1 MDRRSLIKR
10 TGIAGV
16 LAAGVAPA
24 VHAQAAVR
32 WRLASS
38 FPKSL
43 DTIFGSA
50 AKFSE
55 TVKALS
61 SGKFEV
67 SVHPAGELMPA
78 FGVVDA
84 LEKDTIE
91 MAQTAAYYFAGKDP
105 LFSMSCA
112 VPFGLTTLQTAAWKD
127 HGNGRKLLNAFFAKY
142 NFQTLSGGNTTT
154 QMGGWYR
161 KPIKTAAD
169 LKGKKIVTGR
179 GSIGHYLAIK
189 ALNDAGLTT
198 QDVQFI
204 FLLPAE
210 SRLVLDN
217 GTADAWATWD
227 PYTTVVTSQSNA
239 RVLVSG
245 KHLLSNHLY
254 FAATGQAIADK
265 RVQLDDFVARIDRA
279 YAWANTHP
287 EQYAAAQAKITG
299 LPLAVH
305 IEVAQDTHLSP
316 VTIDDTVIHGLQAT
330 ADTYVKEGLLSKHI
344 DVSQGF
350 DSSFNAKRIPL
361 EQASR

>member
-1 MDRRSLIKR
+1 MLYTLPFKR
-10 TGIAGV
+10 LLWGAALAFGLLSTVQAGD
-16 LAAGVAPA
+16 LQPLRVAN
-24 VHAQAAVR
+24 Q
-32 WRLASS
+32 
-38 FPKSL
+38 KS
-43 DTIFGSA
+43 TI
-50 AKFSE
+50 
-55 TVKALS
+55 KALLEA
-61 SGKFEV
+61 SGESQNVPYEIKWSEFPSASPLGEALN
-67 SVHPAGELMPA
+67 AGAVDVGAL
-78 FGVVDA
+78 GDA
-84 LEKDTIE
+84 L
-91 MAQTAAYYFAGKDP
+91 YVFALGAGASIKVI
-105 LFSMSCA
+105 SIIHA
-112 VPFGLTTLQTAAWKD
+112 E
-127 HGNGRKLLNAFFAKY
+127 GR
-142 NFQTLSGGNTTT
+142 NTTALLVP
-154 QMGGWYR
+154 
-161 KPIKTAAD
+161 KDSPIKTAAD

-204 FLLPAE
+204 FLLPAK

-217 GTADAWATWD
+217 GTADAWATWA

-239 RVLVSG
+239 HVLVSG

-254 FAATGQAIADK
+254 FAATSQAIADK
-265 RVQLDDFVARIDRA
+265 RVQLDDFVARVDRA

-316 VTIDDTVIHGLQAT
+316 VKIDDTVIHGLQAT
-330 ADTYVKEGLLSKHI
+330 ADTYVKEGLLSQHI

>member
-1 MDRRSLIKR
+1 MVLTSPFKR
-10 TGIAGV
+10 LLLGTA
-16 LAAGVAPA
+16 LALG
-24 VHAQAAVR
+24 
-32 WRLASS
+32 LASAAHAADLQ
-38 FPKSL
+38 PLRVANQKS
-43 DTIFGSA
+43 TI
-50 AKFSE
+50 
-55 TVKALS
+55 KALL
-61 SGKFEV
+61 EV
-67 SVHPAGELMPA
+67 SGETKNVPYEIQWSEFPSA
-78 FGVVDA
+78 S
-84 LEKDTIE
+84 
-91 MAQTAAYYFAGKDP
+91 P
-105 LFSMSCA
+105 LGEA
-112 VPFGLTTLQTAAWKD
+112 
-127 HGNGRKLLNAFFAKY
+127 LNAGAVDIGALGDAPYVFALGAGAALKVV
-142 NFQTLSGGNTTT
+142 SIIHAEGRNTTALLVP
-154 QMGGWYR
+154 
-161 KPIKTAAD
+161 KDSPIKTVAD

-198 QDVQFI
+198 EDVQFI

-245 KHLLSNHLY
+245 KNLLSNHLY
-254 FAATGQAIADK
+254 FAATRQAIADK

-305 IEVAQDTHLSP
+305 IEVAKDTHLSP

>member
-1 MDRRSLIKR
+1 MLYAIAFKR
-10 TGIAGV
+10 LLLGPALAFGLLSTVQAGD
-16 LAAGVAPA
+16 LQPLRVAN
-24 VHAQAAVR
+24 Q
-32 WRLASS
+32 
-38 FPKSL
+38 KS
-43 DTIFGSA
+43 TI
-50 AKFSE
+50 
-55 TVKALS
+55 KALLEA
-61 SGKFEV
+61 SGESQNVPYEIKWSEFP
-67 SVHPAGELMPA
+67 SASPLGEA
-78 FGVVDA
+78 
-84 LEKDTIE
+84 
-91 MAQTAAYYFAGKDP
+91 
-105 LFSMSCA
+105 
-112 VPFGLTTLQTAAWKD
+112 
-127 HGNGRKLLNAFFAKY
+127 LNAGAVDVGALGDAPYVFALGAGASIKVI
-142 NFQTLSGGNTTT
+142 SIIHAEGRNTTALLVP
-154 QMGGWYR
+154 
-161 KPIKTAAD
+161 KDSPIKTAAD

-189 ALNDAGLTT
+189 ALNNAGLTT

-287 EQYAAAQAKITG
+287 EAYAAAQAKITG

-305 IEVAQDTHLSP
+305 IEVAKDTHLSP
-316 VTIDDTVIHGLQAT
+316 VTIDDSVIHGLQAT

>member
-1 MDRRSLIKR
+1 MLYAIPFKR
-10 TGIAGV
+10 LLLGTALALGLLSTVQAGD
-16 LAAGVAPA
+16 LQPLRVAN
-24 VHAQAAVR
+24 Q
-32 WRLASS
+32 
-38 FPKSL
+38 KS
-43 DTIFGSA
+43 TI
-50 AKFSE
+50 
-55 TVKALS
+55 KALLEA
-61 SGKFEV
+61 SGESQNVPYEIKWSEFP
-67 SVHPAGELMPA
+67 SASPLGEA
-78 FGVVDA
+78 
-84 LEKDTIE
+84 
-91 MAQTAAYYFAGKDP
+91 
-105 LFSMSCA
+105 
-112 VPFGLTTLQTAAWKD
+112 
-127 HGNGRKLLNAFFAKY
+127 LNAGAVDIGALGDAPYVFALGAGASIKVI
-142 NFQTLSGGNTTT
+142 SIIHAEGRNTTALLVP
-154 QMGGWYR
+154 
-161 KPIKTAAD
+161 KDSPIKTAAD

-189 ALNDAGLTT
+189 ALNNAGLTT

-305 IEVAQDTHLSP
+305 IEVAKDTHLSP
-316 VTIDDTVIHGLQAT
+316 VTIDDSVIHGLQAT

>member
-1 MDRRSLIKR
+1 MLYAIPFKR
-10 TGIAGV
+10 LLLGAALALGLLSTVQAGD
-16 LAAGVAPA
+16 LQPLRVAN
-24 VHAQAAVR
+24 Q
-32 WRLASS
+32 
-38 FPKSL
+38 KS
-43 DTIFGSA
+43 TI
-50 AKFSE
+50 
-55 TVKALS
+55 KALLEA
-61 SGKFEV
+61 SGESQNVPYEIKWSEFP
-67 SVHPAGELMPA
+67 SASPLGEA
-78 FGVVDA
+78 
-84 LEKDTIE
+84 
-91 MAQTAAYYFAGKDP
+91 
-105 LFSMSCA
+105 
-112 VPFGLTTLQTAAWKD
+112 
-127 HGNGRKLLNAFFAKY
+127 LNAGAVDVGALGDAPYVFALGAGASIKVI
-142 NFQTLSGGNTTT
+142 SIIHAEGRNTTALLVP
-154 QMGGWYR
+154 
-161 KPIKTAAD
+161 KDSPIKTAAD

-305 IEVAQDTHLSP
+305 IEVAKDTHLSP
-316 VTIDDTVIHGLQAT
+316 VTIDDTVIHSLQAT

>member
-1 MDRRSLIKR
+1 MLYAIPFKR
-10 TGIAGV
+10 LLLGAALALGLLSTVQAGD
-16 LAAGVAPA
+16 LQPLRVAN
-24 VHAQAAVR
+24 Q
-32 WRLASS
+32 
-38 FPKSL
+38 KS
-43 DTIFGSA
+43 TI
-50 AKFSE
+50 
-55 TVKALS
+55 KALLEA
-61 SGKFEV
+61 SGESQNVPYEIKWSEFP
-67 SVHPAGELMPA
+67 SASPLGEA
-78 FGVVDA
+78 
-84 LEKDTIE
+84 
-91 MAQTAAYYFAGKDP
+91 
-105 LFSMSCA
+105 
-112 VPFGLTTLQTAAWKD
+112 
-127 HGNGRKLLNAFFAKY
+127 LNAGAVDVGALGDAPYVFALGAGASIKVI
-142 NFQTLSGGNTTT
+142 SIIHAEGRNTTALLVP
-154 QMGGWYR
+154 
-161 KPIKTAAD
+161 KDSPIKTAAD

-316 VTIDDTVIHGLQAT
+316 VTIDDTVIHGLQTT

-350 DSSFNAKRIPL
+350 DSSFNAKRIPPRTSL
-361 EQASR
+361 ALRSRT

>member
-1 MDRRSLIKR
+1 MLYALPFKR
-10 TGIAGV
+10 LLWGAALAFGLLSTVQAGD
-16 LAAGVAPA
+16 LQPLRVAN
-24 VHAQAAVR
+24 Q
-32 WRLASS
+32 
-38 FPKSL
+38 KS
-43 DTIFGSA
+43 TI
-50 AKFSE
+50 
-55 TVKALS
+55 KALLEA
-61 SGKFEV
+61 SGESQNVPYEIKWSEFP
-67 SVHPAGELMPA
+67 SASPLGEA
-78 FGVVDA
+78 
-84 LEKDTIE
+84 
-91 MAQTAAYYFAGKDP
+91 
-105 LFSMSCA
+105 
-112 VPFGLTTLQTAAWKD
+112 
-127 HGNGRKLLNAFFAKY
+127 LNAGAVDVGALGDAPYVFALGAGASIKVI
-142 NFQTLSGGNTTT
+142 SIIHAEGRNTTALLVP
-154 QMGGWYR
+154 
-161 KPIKTAAD
+161 KDSPIKTAAD

-305 IEVAQDTHLSP
+305 IEVAKDTHLSP

>member
-1 MDRRSLIKR
+1 MLYALPFKR
-10 TGIAGV
+10 LLWGAALALGLLSTVQAGD
-16 LAAGVAPA
+16 LQPLRVAN
-24 VHAQAAVR
+24 Q
-32 WRLASS
+32 
-38 FPKSL
+38 KS
-43 DTIFGSA
+43 TI
-50 AKFSE
+50 
-55 TVKALS
+55 KALLEA
-61 SGKFEV
+61 SGESQNVPYEIKWSEFP
-67 SVHPAGELMPA
+67 SASPLGEA
-78 FGVVDA
+78 
-84 LEKDTIE
+84 
-91 MAQTAAYYFAGKDP
+91 
-105 LFSMSCA
+105 
-112 VPFGLTTLQTAAWKD
+112 
-127 HGNGRKLLNAFFAKY
+127 LNAGAVDIGALGDAPYVFALGAGASIKVI
-142 NFQTLSGGNTTT
+142 SIIHAEGRNTTALLVP
-154 QMGGWYR
+154 
-161 KPIKTAAD
+161 KDSPIKTAAD

-189 ALNDAGLTT
+189 ALNNAGLTT

-305 IEVAQDTHLSP
+305 IEVAKDTHLSP

-330 ADTYVKEGLLSKHI
+330 ADTYVKEGLLSQHI

>member
-1 MDRRSLIKR
+1 MLYAIPFKR
-10 TGIAGV
+10 LLLGAALALGLLSTVQAGD
-16 LAAGVAPA
+16 LQPLRVAN
-24 VHAQAAVR
+24 Q
-32 WRLASS
+32 
-38 FPKSL
+38 KS
-43 DTIFGSA
+43 TI
-50 AKFSE
+50 
-55 TVKALS
+55 KALLEA
-61 SGKFEV
+61 SGESQNVPYEIKWSEFP
-67 SVHPAGELMPA
+67 SASPLGEA
-78 FGVVDA
+78 
-84 LEKDTIE
+84 
-91 MAQTAAYYFAGKDP
+91 
-105 LFSMSCA
+105 
-112 VPFGLTTLQTAAWKD
+112 
-127 HGNGRKLLNAFFAKY
+127 LNAGAVDVGALGDAPYVFALGAGASIKVI
-142 NFQTLSGGNTTT
+142 SIIHAEGRNTTALLVP
-154 QMGGWYR
+154 
-161 KPIKTAAD
+161 KDSPIKTAAD

-305 IEVAQDTHLSP
+305 IEVAKDTHLSP

-350 DSSFNAKRIPL
+350 DSSFNAKRTPL

>member
-1 MDRRSLIKR
+1 MLYALPFKR
-10 TGIAGV
+10 LLWGAALAFGLLSTVQAGD
-16 LAAGVAPA
+16 LQPLRVAN
-24 VHAQAAVR
+24 Q
-32 WRLASS
+32 
-38 FPKSL
+38 KS
-43 DTIFGSA
+43 TI
-50 AKFSE
+50 
-55 TVKALS
+55 KALLEA
-61 SGKFEV
+61 SGESQNVPYEIKWSEFP
-67 SVHPAGELMPA
+67 SASPLGEA
-78 FGVVDA
+78 
-84 LEKDTIE
+84 
-91 MAQTAAYYFAGKDP
+91 
-105 LFSMSCA
+105 
-112 VPFGLTTLQTAAWKD
+112 
-127 HGNGRKLLNAFFAKY
+127 LNAGAVDVGALGDAPYVFALGAGASIKVI
-142 NFQTLSGGNTTT
+142 SIIHAEGRNTTALLVP
-154 QMGGWYR
+154 
-161 KPIKTAAD
+161 KDSPIKTAAD

-316 VTIDDTVIHGLQAT
+316 VTIDDTVIHGLQTT
-330 ADTYVKEGLLSKHI
+330 ADTYVKEGLLSQHI

>member
-1 MDRRSLIKR
+1 MLYAIPFKR
-10 TGIAGV
+10 LLLGAALALGLLSTVQAGD
-16 LAAGVAPA
+16 LQPLRVAN
-24 VHAQAAVR
+24 Q
-32 WRLASS
+32 
-38 FPKSL
+38 KS
-43 DTIFGSA
+43 TI
-50 AKFSE
+50 
-55 TVKALS
+55 KALLEA
-61 SGKFEV
+61 SGESQNVPYEIKWSEFP
-67 SVHPAGELMPA
+67 SASPLGEA
-78 FGVVDA
+78 
-84 LEKDTIE
+84 
-91 MAQTAAYYFAGKDP
+91 
-105 LFSMSCA
+105 
-112 VPFGLTTLQTAAWKD
+112 
-127 HGNGRKLLNAFFAKY
+127 LNAGAVDIGALGDAPYVFALGAGASIKVI
-142 NFQTLSGGNTTT
+142 SIIHAEGRNTTALLVP
-154 QMGGWYR
+154 
-161 KPIKTAAD
+161 KDSPIKTAAD

-316 VTIDDTVIHGLQAT
+316 VTIDDTVIHGLQTT
-330 ADTYVKEGLLSKHI
+330 ADTYVKEGLLSQHI

>member
-1 MDRRSLIKR
+1 MLYAIPFKR
-10 TGIAGV
+10 LLLGAALAFGLLSTVQAGD
-16 LAAGVAPA
+16 LQPLRVAN
-24 VHAQAAVR
+24 Q
-32 WRLASS
+32 
-38 FPKSL
+38 KS
-43 DTIFGSA
+43 TI
-50 AKFSE
+50 
-55 TVKALS
+55 KALLEA
-61 SGKFEV
+61 SGESQNVPYEIKWSEFP
-67 SVHPAGELMPA
+67 SASPLGEA
-78 FGVVDA
+78 
-84 LEKDTIE
+84 
-91 MAQTAAYYFAGKDP
+91 
-105 LFSMSCA
+105 
-112 VPFGLTTLQTAAWKD
+112 
-127 HGNGRKLLNAFFAKY
+127 LNAGAVDVGALGDAPYVFALGAGASIKVI
-142 NFQTLSGGNTTT
+142 SIIHAEGRNTTALLVP
-154 QMGGWYR
+154 
-161 KPIKTAAD
+161 KDSPIKTAAD

-305 IEVAQDTHLSP
+305 IEVAKDTHLSP

>member
-1 MDRRSLIKR
+1 MLYALPFKR
-10 TGIAGV
+10 LLWGAALAFGLLSTVQAGD
-16 LAAGVAPA
+16 LQPLRVAN
-24 VHAQAAVR
+24 Q
-32 WRLASS
+32 
-38 FPKSL
+38 KS
-43 DTIFGSA
+43 TI
-50 AKFSE
+50 
-55 TVKALS
+55 KALLEA
-61 SGKFEV
+61 SGESQNVPYEIKWSEFP
-67 SVHPAGELMPA
+67 SASPLGEA
-78 FGVVDA
+78 
-84 LEKDTIE
+84 
-91 MAQTAAYYFAGKDP
+91 
-105 LFSMSCA
+105 
-112 VPFGLTTLQTAAWKD
+112 
-127 HGNGRKLLNAFFAKY
+127 LNAGAVDVGALGDAPYVFALGAGASIKVI
-142 NFQTLSGGNTTT
+142 SIIHAEGRNTTALLVP
-154 QMGGWYR
+154 
-161 KPIKTAAD
+161 KDSPIKTAAD

-179 GSIGHYLAIK
+179 GSIGHHLAIK

-305 IEVAQDTHLSP
+305 IEVAKDTHLSP

>member
-1 MDRRSLIKR
+1 MLYAIAFKR
-10 TGIAGV
+10 LLLGAALALGLLSTVQAGD
-16 LAAGVAPA
+16 LQPLRVAN
-24 VHAQAAVR
+24 Q
-32 WRLASS
+32 
-38 FPKSL
+38 KS
-43 DTIFGSA
+43 TI
-50 AKFSE
+50 
-55 TVKALS
+55 KALLEA
-61 SGKFEV
+61 SGESQNVPYEIKWSEFP
-67 SVHPAGELMPA
+67 SASPLGEA
-78 FGVVDA
+78 
-84 LEKDTIE
+84 
-91 MAQTAAYYFAGKDP
+91 
-105 LFSMSCA
+105 
-112 VPFGLTTLQTAAWKD
+112 
-127 HGNGRKLLNAFFAKY
+127 LNAGAVDVGALGDAPYVFALGAGASIKVI
-142 NFQTLSGGNTTT
+142 SIIHAEGRNTTALLVP
-154 QMGGWYR
+154 
-161 KPIKTAAD
+161 KDSPIKTAAD

-316 VTIDDTVIHGLQAT
+316 VTIDDTVIHGLQTT